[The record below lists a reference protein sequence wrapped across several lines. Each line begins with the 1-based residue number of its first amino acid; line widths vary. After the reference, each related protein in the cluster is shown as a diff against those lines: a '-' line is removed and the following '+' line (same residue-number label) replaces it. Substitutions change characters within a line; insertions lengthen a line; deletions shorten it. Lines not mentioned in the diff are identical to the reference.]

1 MKRTSMIIAFSLLM
15 GVGALVLLAGVIQI
29 AKAKSSNR
37 SDFVEAKLEQCELR
51 DSFIDSSTVYS
62 VAVKYKY
69 EVNGVVYTS
78 SKLADGYSASS
89 DEQFHR
95 ELHRRLQESKGLKA
109 WYSPEHPEDAVLTK
123 SSYGFGYHLAI
134 LGSVFIVI
142 TAGCLAMIGISSK
155 AAVEFLN
162 NLE

>member
-1 MKRTSMIIAFSLLM
+1 M
-15 GVGALVLLAGVIQI
+15 
-29 AKAKSSNR
+29 
-37 SDFVEAKLEQCELR
+37 
-51 DSFIDSSTVYS
+51 
-62 VAVKYKY
+62 AVKYKY

-95 ELHRRLQESKGLKA
+95 ELHLRLQESKGLKA

-123 SSYGFGYHLAI
+123 SSYGFGHHLAI

-142 TAGCLAMIGISSK
+142 PAGFLAMIWVSSK
-155 AAVEFLN
+155 AAVEYLN
-162 NLE
+162 NID